1 MSTTMTTQ
9 KIQLPYPEGAV
20 PELTLVTGPC
30 RVRFGTTDEEVW
42 MTGTYDDPS
51 GVLPLEVTPGPRAT
65 LAQRFD
71 PAWFTGAAL
80 PRLDLAFGKTRPFA
94 LEMRTGAS
102 ENVFNL
108 GGLPL
113 SRLVVKAG
121 AGRFELDWTAPN
133 PAVLSLV
140 DISAGAGAIVARRL
154 ANANFSA
161 MRFGG
166 GMAACTFDFGGTLQR
181 DAAVRI
187 DSGLGSVDVIVPAAT
202 AATVKAKAFASA
214 RRASGGFSVRGDEF
228 LTKPAVEG
236 ARPLLEIEVSLAFGA
251 LSLATS

>member
-1 MSTTMTTQ
+1 MNATMTTQ
-9 KIQLPYPEGAV
+9 KIQLPYPEGEV
-20 PELTLVTGPC
+20 PELTLMTGPC
-30 RVRFGTTDEEVW
+30 RVHFSTTEEDVW

-51 GVLPLEVTPGPRAT
+51 GVLPLEVTPGPRAV

-102 ENVFNL
+102 ENIFNL

-113 SRLVVKAG
+113 SRFVVKAG
-121 AGRFELDWTAPN
+121 AGRFELDWSAPN
-133 PAVLSLV
+133 PTVLSLI
-140 DISAGAGAIVARRL
+140 DISAGAGAIVMRRL
-154 ANANFSA
+154 ANANFGA

-166 GMAACTFDFGGTLQR
+166 GMAACTFDFGGTLLR
-181 DAAVRI
+181 DATVRI
-187 DSGLGSVDVIVPAAT
+187 DSGLGSVDVIVPAAM
-202 AATVKAKAFASA
+202 AAAVKAKAFASA
-214 RRASGGFSVRGDEF
+214 RRTSGGFTARGDEF

-236 ARPLLEIEVSLAFGA
+236 AHPLLEIEVSLAFGA
-251 LSLATS
+251 LNLTTS